1 MSSMRFLRLHNLPF
15 FLFIITMIAVVIG
28 GTIRIYDAGESCPDW
43 PLCFGSFGF
52 DISPEDQKEWYQSTG
67 EYDSRGSD
75 HTYTTWEIFVEWIHR
90 FVTGLILGPLC
101 IVQWFITFRRKNSIP
116 SVHTASTVALI
127 LVIAQGIL
135 GYLTVKYDN
144 INWSVAAHLIM
155 AMLLSLSLL
164 WAWIRW
170 MDAESSLPKWMD
182 IDYRIAIRYRP
193 NLYNLT
199 VSTMFVLILGAFVS
213 STPHQ
218 NGACGIGSFDAWP
231 LCHGSLFG
239 SFGNTKYLHRLVVVA
254 VFIFLLWS
262 VQNIEAGSLRKVLHC
277 GIGFYVLN
285 ALVGGLYIITAS
297 SGFIEILSLLHL
309 VFATASFLCIGFAA
323 LLTRNIILRVK
334 VPQEE

>member
-1 MSSMRFLRLHNLPF
+1 MLSMRFFRLYNLPL
-15 FLFIITMIAVVIG
+15 FLFILTMIAVVIG

-52 DISPEDQKEWYQSTG
+52 DVSPEDQKAWYDSTG

-75 HTYTTWEIFVEWIHR
+75 HTYTTWEIFVEWLHR

-101 IVQWFITFRRKNSIP
+101 IVQWFIAFRRRESIP
-116 SVHTASTVALI
+116 SVYNASFAALV
-127 LVIAQGIL
+127 LVIAQGIM

-155 AMLLSLSLL
+155 AMFLSLSLL

-170 MDAESSLPKWMD
+170 MDAEDSLPKWME
-182 IDYRIAIRYRP
+182 IDYRDAIRSRP

-199 VSTMFVLILGAFVS
+199 LSTMFVLILGAFVS

-231 LCHGSLFG
+231 LCHGSLFA
-239 SFGNTKYLHRLVVVA
+239 SIENTKYLHRLAVIA
-254 VFIFLLWS
+254 VFIFLLS
-262 VQNIEAGSLRKVLHC
+262 GVQKIENSSLKRVLHC
-277 GIGFYVLN
+277 GIGFYILN
-285 ALVGGLYIITAS
+285 ALIGGIYIITAS
-297 SGFIEILSLLHL
+297 SGFIELLSLLHL

-323 LLTRNIILRVK
+323 LLTRNIILRAK
-334 VPQEE
+334 ILEEE